1 MTSVRRILGSTLVA
15 ASVFAFGSPAAEA
28 GFTLPA
34 ITLQELVN
42 NADANVTP
50 LDVLVGSPLVF
61 TYNVANVG
69 DSAVSILSLIDDAG
83 TPGNTVDDFS
93 PAFVA
98 GNAGSPALD
107 PGETWFYSS
116 APIVTV
122 SAELGVHLNTASV
135 VAVSV
140 TGFPVQ
146 DSDIARYRGVAAG
159 VPEPGTLLLLASG
172 LAGLGYCRTR
182 LHRRRSSR

>member
-28 GFTLPA
+28 GVSVTA
-34 ITLQELVN
+34 ITLQKLVN

-61 TYNVANVG
+61 TYNLANVG
-69 DSAVSILSLIDDAG
+69 DTAVSIQSLIDDAG
-83 TPGNTVDDFS
+83 TPGDVVDDFS

-98 GNAGSPALD
+98 GNAGTPDLD
-107 PGETWFYSS
+107 PSETWVFTS
-116 APIVTV
+116 AFLTF
-122 SAELGVHLNTASV
+122 AADLGVHLNTATV

-140 TGFPVQ
+140 TGSPVQ
-146 DSDIARYRGVAAG
+146 DSDIAQYRGVVAG
-159 VPEPGTLLLLASG
+159 VPEPGTWLLLASG